1 MVCRSTKQGAATA
14 NTNGGKNMKAWLYY
28 RLSRDEDAEM
38 NSLQNQRQIL
48 VDYAE
53 LNGYEITGES
63 FDDNVSGMTFERKGL
78 HQIELA
84 VEDGKVDVLLV
95 KDLSRL
101 GRHRTRTALFIDYL
115 RENNVRVYS
124 VTEGIDSSNENDDMI
139 IGFKQLVN
147 DFYAKDIGKK
157 VRAGIR
163 QKQKTGMP
171 VNLPMGYYKDKFTG
185 EILVDETAA
194 AIVRE
199 IFEKFFAGYGLT
211 TIAKDFNRRGIKSPE
226 YFSHR
231 KVGAQRTQMCKK
243 FLWVQTTVKRII
255 QNEAYTGTLV
265 NHKTVTSKIYKTVD
279 VIPPE
284 EQYRHENF
292 MPAIIDRETFEQ
304 AQILL
309 KSRQST
315 QVRAKFGSV
324 IHRYCGMIK
333 CAECGASLIAKKR
346 TVAGHSWVEYTC
358 NSNHRY
364 GNEYCTAHTI
374 REPQLDDIIHTE
386 LAMLRNEILDSS
398 KKYDEIVKDWNKKKP
413 KYDKM
418 IKDYTD
424 KIVTLK
430 GQIEELIMER
440 IGDREH
446 ANVYNSMI
454 EKREAE
460 IAELTQ
466 KIEDCRKF
474 DELSKKRRDELMSTA
489 ELLDEVLLEPYI
501 SDANLRLLVRK
512 INVHENEDGSLD
524 VTLEFNGD
532 FKDTS
537 TVCFEIND

>member
-194 AIVRE
+194 AIVKE
-199 IFEKFFAGYGLT
+199 VFEKFFAGYGLS

-231 KVGAQRTQMCKK
+231 KKNPRHTEIAKR
-243 FLWVQTTVKRII
+243 FLWAQTTVKRLI

-265 NHKTVTSKIYKTVD
+265 NHKTVTSKIYKTKD

-284 EQYRHENF
+284 EQYRHENY
-292 MPAIIDRETFEQ
+292 MPAIIDRETFDQ
-304 AQILL
+304 AQVLL
-309 KSRQST
+309 ESRLKNNARS
-315 QVRAKFGSV
+315 KFGNV

-346 TVAGHSWVEYTC
+346 TVAGRSWVEYTC

-374 REPQLDDIIHTE
+374 REPQLDEIIHTE
-386 LAMLRNEILDSS
+386 LAMLRQEILDSS
-398 KKYDEIVKDWNKKKP
+398 QKYDEIVREWNKKKP

-418 IKDYTD
+418 IKEYTE
-424 KIVTLK
+424 KIAILK
-430 GQIEELIMER
+430 TQIEEILMER
-440 IGDREH
+440 INDREH
-446 ANVYNSMI
+446 APMYNSMV

-466 KIEDCRKF
+466 KIEDCKRF

-489 ELLDEVLLEPYI
+489 EMLDEVLLEPYI
-501 SDANLRLLVRK
+501 TDANMRLLVRK
-512 INVHENEDGSLD
+512 VTVHENEDGSLD
-524 VTLEFNGD
+524 VSLEFNGN

-537 TVCFEIND
+537 TVCFEINE

>member
-231 KVGAQRTQMCKK
+231 KVGAQRTQICKK
-243 FLWVQTTVKRII
+243 FLWVQRTVKRII
-255 QNEAYTGTLV
+255 QNEAYMGTLV

-284 EQYRHENF
+284 EQYRHENY
-292 MPAIIDRETFEQ
+292 MPAIIDRETFDQ
-304 AQILL
+304 AQVLL
-309 KSRQST
+309 ESRLKNNARS
-315 QVRAKFGSV
+315 KFGNV

-374 REPQLDDIIHTE
+374 REPQLDEIIHTE
-386 LAMLRNEILDSS
+386 LAMLRQEILDSS
-398 KKYDEIVKDWNKKKP
+398 QKYDEIVREWNKKKP

-418 IKDYTD
+418 IKEYTE
-424 KIVTLK
+424 KIAILK
-430 GQIEELIMER
+430 TQIEEILMER
-440 IGDREH
+440 INDREH
-446 ANVYNSMI
+446 APMYNSMV

-466 KIEDCRKF
+466 KIEDCKRF

-489 ELLDEVLLEPYI
+489 EMLDEVLLEPYI
-501 SDANLRLLVRK
+501 TDANMRLLVRK
-512 INVHENEDGSLD
+512 VTVHENEDGSLD
-524 VTLEFNGD
+524 VSLEFNGN

-537 TVCFEIND
+537 TVCFEINE

>member
-194 AIVRE
+194 AIVKE
-199 IFEKFFAGYGLT
+199 VFEKFFAGYGLS

-231 KVGAQRTQMCKK
+231 KKNPRHTEIAKR
-243 FLWVQTTVKRII
+243 FLWAQTTVKRLI

-265 NHKTVTSKIYKTVD
+265 NHKTVTSKIYKTKD

-284 EQYRHENF
+284 EQYRHENY
-292 MPAIIDRETFEQ
+292 MPAIIDRETFDQ
-304 AQILL
+304 AQVLL
-309 KSRQST
+309 ESRLKNNARS
-315 QVRAKFGSV
+315 KFGNV

-374 REPQLDDIIHTE
+374 REPQLDEIIHTE
-386 LAMLRNEILDSS
+386 LAMLRQEILDSS
-398 KKYDEIVKDWNKKKP
+398 QKYDEIVREWNKKKP

-418 IKDYTD
+418 IKEYTE
-424 KIVTLK
+424 KIAILK
-430 GQIEELIMER
+430 TQIEEILMER
-440 IGDREH
+440 INDREH
-446 ANVYNSMI
+446 APMYNSMV

-460 IAELTQ
+460 IAE
-466 KIEDCRKF
+466 CRF
-474 DELSKKRRDELMSTA
+474 
-489 ELLDEVLLEPYI
+489 VNHIGHYY
-501 SDANLRLLVRK
+501 
-512 INVHENEDGSLD
+512 
-524 VTLEFNGD
+524 
-532 FKDTS
+532 
-537 TVCFEIND
+537 

>member
-1 MVCRSTKQGAATA
+1 MVCRSTNQGAATA
-14 NTNGGKNMKAWLYY
+14 KTNGGIKMKAWLYY

-53 LNGYEITGES
+53 QNGYEITGES

-84 VEDGKVDVLLV
+84 VEDGKIDILLV

-194 AIVRE
+194 AIVKE

-231 KVGAQRTQMCKK
+231 KVGAQRTQICKK

-284 EQYRHENF
+284 EQYHHENF

-374 REPQLDDIIHTE
+374 REPQLDEIIHTE
-386 LAMLRNEILDSS
+386 LAMLRQEILDSS
-398 KKYDEIVKDWNKKKP
+398 QKYDEIVKDWNKKKP

-418 IKDYTD
+418 IKEYSQ
-424 KIVTLK
+424 KIVTLN

-446 ANVYNSMI
+446 AKVYNSMI

-460 IAELTQ
+460 IAELRQ

-501 SDANLRLLVRK
+501 SDANMRLLVRK

-524 VTLEFNGD
+524 VTIEFNGD
-532 FKDTS
+532 FKDSS
-537 TVCFEIND
+537 TACFEINE

>member
-1 MVCRSTKQGAATA
+1 MVCRSTEQGAATA
-14 NTNGGKNMKAWLYY
+14 ATNGGRYMKAWLYY
-28 RLSRDEDAEM
+28 RLSRDEDEEM

-53 LNGYEITGES
+53 QNGYDVVGES

-78 HQIELA
+78 HELELDVEEGNIE
-84 VEDGKVDVLLV
+84 VVLV

-101 GRHRTRTALFIDYL
+101 GRHRTQTALFIDHL
-115 RENNVRVYS
+115 RENNVKVYS
-124 VTEGIDSSNENDDMI
+124 VTEGIDSFNDNDDLL
-139 IGFKQLVN
+139 IGFKQIIN

-163 QKQKTGMP
+163 QKQKSGMP
-171 VNLPMGYYKDKFTG
+171 VNLPMGYYKDKNTG
-185 EILVDETAA
+185 KILIDETAA

-199 IFEKFFAGYGLT
+199 IFEKFFEGYGLS

-231 KVGAQRTQMCKK
+231 KIGAHRTQVCKK
-243 FLWVQTTVKRII
+243 YLWVQTSVKRII

-265 NHKTVTSKIYKTVD
+265 NHKTVTSKIYKTKNAV
-279 VIPPE
+279 PSE
-284 EQYRHENF
+284 EQYRHENY

-309 KSRQST
+309 ESRLKT

-346 TVAGHSWVEYTC
+346 TVAGRSWVEYTC

-364 GNEYCTAHTI
+364 SNDYCTDHTI
-374 REPQLDDIIHTE
+374 REEQLDKIIHTE
-386 LAMLRNEILDSS
+386 LVMLRQKILDSS
-398 KKYDEIVKDWNKKKP
+398 QKYDEIVREWNKKKP

-418 IKDYTD
+418 IKDYTQ
-424 KIVTLK
+424 KIAVLR

-440 IGDREH
+440 INDRTH
-446 ANVYNSMI
+446 AAVYNNMI
-454 EKREAE
+454 EKREND
-460 IAELTQ
+460 IAELNQ
-466 KIEDCRKF
+466 KIEDSKRF
-474 DELSKKRRDELMSTA
+474 DELSKERRNELMSTA
-489 ELLDEVLLEPYI
+489 KLLDEVLLEPCI
-501 SDANLRLLVRK
+501 SDTNMRLLVRR
-512 INVHENEDGSLD
+512 INVHENEDGTLN
-524 VTLEFNGD
+524 VMLEFNGD
-532 FKDTS
+532 FDDTS
-537 TVCFEIND
+537 TLCSEFDC

>member
-115 RENNVRVYS
+115 RENNVKVYS

-147 DFYAKDIGKK
+147 DFYAKDICKK

-199 IFEKFFAGYGLT
+199 IFEKFFAGYGLS

-279 VIPPE
+279 VIPPD

-292 MPAIIDRETFEQ
+292 MPAIIDRETFVQ

-309 KSRQST
+309 ESRLKNHA
-315 QVRAKFGSV
+315 RAKFGSV

-374 REPQLDDIIHTE
+374 REEQLDEIIHTE
-386 LAMLRNEILDSS
+386 LALLRQEILDSS
-398 KKYDEIVKDWNKKKP
+398 QKYDEIVREWNKKKP

-418 IKDYTD
+418 IKEYTE
-424 KIVTLK
+424 KIAILK
-430 GQIEELIMER
+430 TQIEEILMER
-440 IGDREH
+440 INDREH
-446 ANVYNSMI
+446 VPMYNSMV

-466 KIEDCRKF
+466 KIENCKRF

-512 INVHENEDGSLD
+512 INVHENEDGSLN
-524 VTLEFNGD
+524 VNLEFNGD
-532 FKDTS
+532 FHDSS

>member
-1 MVCRSTKQGAATA
+1 MVCRSTKLGAATA
-14 NTNGGKNMKAWLYY
+14 KMNGGIKMKAWLYY

-53 LNGYEITGES
+53 QNGYDITGES
-63 FDDNVSGMTFERKGL
+63 FDDNVSGMTFERRGL

-157 VRAGIR
+157 VRTGIR
-163 QKQKTGMP
+163 QKQKTGMT
-171 VNLPMGYYKDKFTG
+171 VNLPMGYYKDKNTG
-185 EILVDETAA
+185 EVLVDETAA

-199 IFEKFFAGYGLT
+199 IFEKFFAGYGLS

-231 KVGAQRTQMCKK
+231 KVGAQRTEICKK

-309 KSRQST
+309 ESRLKNHA
-315 QVRAKFGSV
+315 RAKFGSV

-374 REPQLDDIIHTE
+374 REPQLDEIIHTE
-386 LAMLRNEILDSS
+386 LAMLRQEILDSS
-398 KKYDEIVKDWNKKKP
+398 QKYDEIVKDWNKKKP

-418 IKDYTD
+418 IKEYSQ
-424 KIVTLK
+424 KIVTLN
-430 GQIEELIMER
+430 GQIEGLIMER

-446 ANVYNSMI
+446 AKVYNSMI

-466 KIEDCRKF
+466 KIEDCKKF

-501 SDANLRLLVRK
+501 SDTNIRLLVRK

-524 VTLEFNGD
+524 VSLEFNGD
-532 FKDTS
+532 FHDSS

>member
-194 AIVRE
+194 AIVKE
-199 IFEKFFAGYGLT
+199 VFEKFFAGYGLS

-231 KVGAQRTQMCKK
+231 KKNPRHTEIAKR
-243 FLWVQTTVKRII
+243 FLWAQTTVKRLI

-265 NHKTVTSKIYKTVD
+265 NHKTVTSKIYKTKD

-284 EQYRHENF
+284 EQYRHENY
-292 MPAIIDRETFEQ
+292 MPAIIDRETFDQ
-304 AQILL
+304 AQVLL
-309 KSRQST
+309 ESRLKNNARS
-315 QVRAKFGSV
+315 KFGNV

-374 REPQLDDIIHTE
+374 REEQIDEIIHTE
-386 LAMLRNEILDSS
+386 LALLRQEILDSS
-398 KKYDEIVKDWNKKKP
+398 QKYDEIVREWNKKKP

-418 IKDYTD
+418 IKEYTE
-424 KIVTLK
+424 KIAILK
-430 GQIEELIMER
+430 TQIEEILMER
-440 IGDREH
+440 INDREH
-446 ANVYNSMI
+446 APMYNSMV

-466 KIEDCRKF
+466 KIEDCKRF

-489 ELLDEVLLEPYI
+489 EMLDEVLLEPYI
-501 SDANLRLLVRK
+501 TDANMRLLVRK
-512 INVHENEDGSLD
+512 VTVHENEDGSLD

-532 FKDTS
+532 FKNSS
-537 TVCFEIND
+537 TVCFEINE

>member
-1 MVCRSTKQGAATA
+1 MVCRSNKQGAATA

-48 VDYAE
+48 ADYAE

-171 VNLPMGYYKDKFTG
+171 VNLPMGYYKDKNTG
-185 EILVDETAA
+185 KILVDETAA
-194 AIVRE
+194 AIVKE
-199 IFEKFFAGYGLT
+199 VFEKFFAGYGLS

-231 KVGAQRTQMCKK
+231 KKNPRHTEIAKR
-243 FLWVQTTVKRII
+243 FLWAQTTVKRLI

-265 NHKTVTSKIYKTVD
+265 NHKTVTSKIYKTKD

-284 EQYRHENF
+284 EQYRHENY
-292 MPAIIDRETFEQ
+292 MPAIIDRETFDQ
-304 AQILL
+304 AQVLL
-309 KSRQST
+309 ESRLKNNARS
-315 QVRAKFGSV
+315 KFGNF

-333 CAECGASLIAKKR
+333 CAECGASLIAKKQ

-374 REPQLDDIIHTE
+374 REGQIDEIIHTE
-386 LAMLRNEILDSS
+386 LVLLRQEILDSS
-398 KKYDEIVKDWNKKKP
+398 KKYDEIVKEWNKKKP

-418 IKDYTD
+418 IKDYTA
-424 KIVTLK
+424 KIVGLK

-440 IGDREH
+440 INDREH
-446 ANVYNSMI
+446 TKVYNSMI

-466 KIEDCRKF
+466 KIEDCKRF

-489 ELLDEVLLEPYI
+489 EMLDEVLLEPYI
-501 SDANLRLLVRK
+501 TDANMRLLVRK
-512 INVHENEDGSLD
+512 VTVHENDDGSLD
-524 VTLEFNGD
+524 VNLEFNGD

-537 TVCFEIND
+537 TVCFEINV

>member
-194 AIVRE
+194 AIVKE
-199 IFEKFFAGYGLT
+199 VFEKFFAGYGLS

-231 KVGAQRTQMCKK
+231 KKNPRHTEIAKR
-243 FLWVQTTVKRII
+243 FLWAQTTVKRLI

-265 NHKTVTSKIYKTVD
+265 NHKTVTSKIYKTKD

-284 EQYRHENF
+284 EQYRHENY
-292 MPAIIDRETFEQ
+292 MPAIIDRETFDQ
-304 AQILL
+304 AQVLL
-309 KSRQST
+309 ESRLKNNARS
-315 QVRAKFGSV
+315 KFGNV

-374 REPQLDDIIHTE
+374 REEQIDEIIHTE
-386 LAMLRNEILDSS
+386 LALLRQEILDSS
-398 KKYDEIVKDWNKKKP
+398 QKYDEIVREWNKKKP

-418 IKDYTD
+418 IKEYTE
-424 KIVTLK
+424 KIAILK
-430 GQIEELIMER
+430 TQIEEILMER
-440 IGDREH
+440 INDREH
-446 ANVYNSMI
+446 APMYNSMV

-466 KIEDCRKF
+466 KIEDCKRF

-489 ELLDEVLLEPYI
+489 EMLDEVLLEPYI
-501 SDANLRLLVRK
+501 TDANMRLLVRK
-512 INVHENEDGSLD
+512 VTVHENEDGSLD
-524 VTLEFNGD
+524 VSLEFNGD

-537 TVCFEIND
+537 TVCFEINE

>member
-194 AIVRE
+194 AIVKE
-199 IFEKFFAGYGLT
+199 VFEKFFAGYGLS

-231 KVGAQRTQMCKK
+231 KKNPRHTEIAKR
-243 FLWVQTTVKRII
+243 FLWAQTTVKRLI

-265 NHKTVTSKIYKTVD
+265 NHKTVTSKIYKTKD

-284 EQYRHENF
+284 EQYRHENY
-292 MPAIIDRETFEQ
+292 MPAIIDRETFDQ
-304 AQILL
+304 AQVLL
-309 KSRQST
+309 ESRLKNNARS
-315 QVRAKFGSV
+315 KFGNV

-374 REPQLDDIIHTE
+374 REPQLDEIIHTE
-386 LAMLRNEILDSS
+386 LAMLRQEILDSS
-398 KKYDEIVKDWNKKKP
+398 QKYDEIVREWNKKKP

-418 IKDYTD
+418 IKEYTE
-424 KIVTLK
+424 KIAILK
-430 GQIEELIMER
+430 TQIEEILMER
-440 IGDREH
+440 INDREH
-446 ANVYNSMI
+446 APMYNSMV

-460 IAELTQ
+460 IAKLTK
-466 KIEDCRKF
+466 KIEDCKRF

-489 ELLDEVLLEPYI
+489 EMLDEVLLEPYI
-501 SDANLRLLVRK
+501 TDANMRLLVRK
-512 INVHENEDGSLD
+512 VTVHENEDGSLD
-524 VTLEFNGD
+524 VSLEFNGN

-537 TVCFEIND
+537 TVCFEINE

>member
-1 MVCRSTKQGAATA
+1 
-14 NTNGGKNMKAWLYY
+14 MKAWLYY

-53 LNGYEITGES
+53 QNGYEITGES

-115 RENNVRVYS
+115 RENNVKVYS
-124 VTEGIDSSNENDDMI
+124 VTEGIESSNENDDMI

-157 VRAGIR
+157 VRTGIR
-163 QKQKTGMP
+163 QKQKTGMT
-171 VNLPMGYYKDKFTG
+171 VNLPMGYYKDRNTG
-185 EILVDETAA
+185 EVLVDETAA

-199 IFEKFFAGYGLT
+199 IFEKFFAGYGLS

-226 YFSHR
+226 FFSHR
-231 KVGAQRTQMCKK
+231 KKNPRHTEVARK
-243 FLWVQTTVKRII
+243 FLWVQTSVKRII

-292 MPAIIDRETFEQ
+292 MPAIIDRETFDQ
-304 AQILL
+304 AQVLL
-309 KSRQST
+309 ESRLRSG
-315 QVRAKFGSV
+315 VRAKFGNT

-333 CAECGASLIAKKR
+333 CAECGANFIAKKR
-346 TVAGHSWVEYTC
+346 TVAGNSWVEYTC

-374 REPQLDDIIHTE
+374 RETQLDDIIHTE
-386 LAMLRNEILDSS
+386 LVMLRQEILDSS
-398 KKYDEIVKDWNKKKP
+398 QKYDEIVREWNKKKP

-418 IKDYTD
+418 IKDYTE
-424 KIVTLK
+424 KIANLK
-430 GQIEELIMER
+430 VQIEQVIIER
-440 IGDREH
+440 INDREH
-446 ANVYNSMI
+446 AKIYNSMI

-466 KIEDCRKF
+466 KIENCRKF

-501 SDANLRLLVRK
+501 SDANMRLLVRK

-532 FKDTS
+532 FKDS
-537 TVCFEIND
+537 SSVCFEIND

>member
-115 RENNVRVYS
+115 RENNVKVYS

-147 DFYAKDIGKK
+147 DFYAKDICKK

-199 IFEKFFAGYGLT
+199 IFEKFFAGYGLS

-279 VIPPE
+279 VIPPD

-292 MPAIIDRETFEQ
+292 MPAIIDRETFVQ

-309 KSRQST
+309 ESRLKNHA
-315 QVRAKFGSV
+315 RAKFGSV

-374 REPQLDDIIHTE
+374 REEQLDEIIHAE
-386 LAMLRNEILDSS
+386 LALLRQEILDSS
-398 KKYDEIVKDWNKKKP
+398 QKYDEIVREWNKKKP

-418 IKDYTD
+418 IKEYTE
-424 KIVTLK
+424 KIAILK
-430 GQIEELIMER
+430 TQIEEILMER
-440 IGDREH
+440 INDREH
-446 ANVYNSMI
+446 VPMYNSMV

-466 KIEDCRKF
+466 KIENCKRF

-512 INVHENEDGSLD
+512 INVHENEDGSLN
-524 VTLEFNGD
+524 VNLEFNGD
-532 FKDTS
+532 FHDSS

>member
-194 AIVRE
+194 AIVKE
-199 IFEKFFAGYGLT
+199 VFEKFFEGYGLS

-231 KVGAQRTQMCKK
+231 KKNPRHTEIAKR
-243 FLWVQTTVKRII
+243 FLWAQTTVKRLI

-265 NHKTVTSKIYKTVD
+265 NHKTVTSKIYKTKD

-284 EQYRHENF
+284 EQYRHENY
-292 MPAIIDRETFEQ
+292 MPAIIDRETFDQ
-304 AQILL
+304 AQVLL
-309 KSRQST
+309 ESRLKNNARS
-315 QVRAKFGSV
+315 KFGNV

-374 REPQLDDIIHTE
+374 REEQIDEIIHTE
-386 LAMLRNEILDSS
+386 LALLRQEILDSS
-398 KKYDEIVKDWNKKKP
+398 QKYDEIVREWNKKKP

-418 IKDYTD
+418 IKEYTE
-424 KIVTLK
+424 KIAILK
-430 GQIEELIMER
+430 TQIEEILMER
-440 IGDREH
+440 INDREH
-446 ANVYNSMI
+446 APMYNSMV

-466 KIEDCRKF
+466 KIEDCKRF

-489 ELLDEVLLEPYI
+489 DMLDEVLLEPYI
-501 SDANLRLLVRK
+501 TDANMRLLVRK
-512 INVHENEDGSLD
+512 VTVHENEDGSLD
-524 VTLEFNGD
+524 VSLEFNGD

-537 TVCFEIND
+537 TVCFEINE

>member
-1 MVCRSTKQGAATA
+1 MVCRSTKQGVATA

-28 RLSRDEDAEM
+28 RLSRDEDTEM

-53 LNGYEITGES
+53 MNGYEITGES

-171 VNLPMGYYKDKFTG
+171 VNLPMGYYKDRNTG
-185 EILVDETAA
+185 KILIDETAA
-194 AIVRE
+194 AIIRE
-199 IFEKFFAGYGLT
+199 VFEKFFAGYGLS

-231 KVGAQRTQMCKK
+231 KKNPRHTEIAKR
-243 FLWVQTTVKRII
+243 FLWAQTTVKRLI

-265 NHKTVTSKIYKTVD
+265 NHKTVTSKIYKTKD

-284 EQYRHENF
+284 EQYRHENY
-292 MPAIIDRETFEQ
+292 MPAIIDRETFDQ

-309 KSRQST
+309 ESRLKNNARS
-315 QVRAKFGSV
+315 KFGNV

-374 REPQLDDIIHTE
+374 REGQIDEIIHTE
-386 LAMLRNEILDSS
+386 LVLLRQEILDSS
-398 KKYDEIVKDWNKKKP
+398 KKYDEIVKEWNKKKP

-418 IKDYTD
+418 IKEFTE
-424 KIVTLK
+424 KIAILK
-430 GQIEELIMER
+430 TQIEGILMER
-440 IGDREH
+440 INDREH
-446 ANVYNSMI
+446 APMYNSMV

-466 KIEDCRKF
+466 KIEDCKRF

-489 ELLDEVLLEPYI
+489 EMLDEVLLEPYI
-501 SDANLRLLVRK
+501 TDANMRLLVRK
-512 INVHENEDGSLD
+512 VTVHENEDGSLD
-524 VTLEFNGD
+524 VNLEFNGD

-537 TVCFEIND
+537 TVCFEINE

>member
-1 MVCRSTKQGAATA
+1 MVCRSTNRGAATA
-14 NTNGGKNMKAWLYY
+14 KTNGGIKMKAWLYY

-53 LNGYEITGES
+53 QNGYEITGES

-115 RENNVRVYS
+115 RENNVKVYS

-199 IFEKFFAGYGLT
+199 IFEKFFEGYGLS

-231 KVGAQRTQMCKK
+231 KRNPRHTEIVKR
-243 FLWVQTTVKRII
+243 FLWAQTTVKRII
-255 QNEAYTGTLV
+255 QNEAYTGTLI

-279 VIPPE
+279 VIPSE

-292 MPAIIDRETFEQ
+292 MPAIIDRETFDQ

-309 KSRQST
+309 ESRLKNHA
-315 QVRAKFGSV
+315 RAKYGSV

-346 TVAGHSWVEYTC
+346 TVAGNSWVEYTC
-358 NSNHRY
+358 NNNHRY

-398 KKYDEIVKDWNKKKP
+398 KKYDEIVKDWNRKKP

-446 ANVYNSMI
+446 AKIYNSMI

-501 SDANLRLLVRK
+501 SDTNIRLLVRK

-524 VTLEFNGD
+524 VSLEFNGD
-532 FKDTS
+532 FHDSS

>member
-1 MVCRSTKQGAATA
+1 
-14 NTNGGKNMKAWLYY
+14 MKAWLYY

-53 LNGYEITGES
+53 HHGYEIAGES

-84 VEDGKVDVLLV
+84 VEDGKVDVVLV

-115 RENNVRVYS
+115 RENNVKVYS

-157 VRAGIR
+157 VRTGIR
-163 QKQKTGMP
+163 QKQKTGMT
-171 VNLPMGYYKDKFTG
+171 VNLPMGYYKDKNTG
-185 EILVDETAA
+185 EVLVDETAA
-194 AIVRE
+194 TIVKE
-199 IFEKFFAGYGLT
+199 IFEKFFAGYGLS

-226 YFSHR
+226 YYSHR
-231 KVGAQRTQMCKK
+231 KKNPRHPEVSRKY
-243 FLWVQTTVKRII
+243 LWVQTAVKRIL

-304 AQILL
+304 AQMLL
-309 KSRQST
+309 ESRLRSGA
-315 QVRAKFGSV
+315 RAKFGNA
-324 IHRYCGMIK
+324 IHRYSGMIK
-333 CAECGASLIAKKR
+333 CKECGANFIAKKR
-346 TVAGHSWVEYTC
+346 TASGNSWVEYTC

-374 REPQLDDIIHTE
+374 RETQLDDIIHTE

-398 KKYDEIVKDWNKKKP
+398 QKYDEIVREWNKKKP

-418 IKDYTD
+418 IKDYTE
-424 KIVTLK
+424 KITNLK
-430 GQIEELIMER
+430 VQIEQVIIER
-440 IGDREH
+440 INDREH
-446 ANVYNSMI
+446 AAIYNSMI

-474 DELSKKRRDELMSTA
+474 DELSKKRREELMSTA

-501 SDANLRLLVRK
+501 SDTNIRLLVRK
-512 INVHENEDGSLD
+512 IYVHENKDGSLD

-532 FKDTS
+532 FDDTS
-537 TVCFEIND
+537 TVCFDINE

>member
-194 AIVRE
+194 AIVKE
-199 IFEKFFAGYGLT
+199 VFGKFFAGYGLS
-211 TIAKDFNRRGIKSPE
+211 TIAKDLNRRGIKSPE

-231 KVGAQRTQMCKK
+231 KKNPRHTEIAKR
-243 FLWVQTTVKRII
+243 FLWAQTTVKRLI

-265 NHKTVTSKIYKTVD
+265 NHKTVTSKIYKTKD

-284 EQYRHENF
+284 EQYRHENY
-292 MPAIIDRETFEQ
+292 MPAKIDRETFDQ
-304 AQILL
+304 AQVLL
-309 KSRQST
+309 ESRLKNNARS
-315 QVRAKFGSV
+315 KFGNV

-374 REPQLDDIIHTE
+374 REPQLDEIIHTE
-386 LAMLRNEILDSS
+386 LAMLRQEILDSS
-398 KKYDEIVKDWNKKKP
+398 QKYDEIVREWNKKKP

-418 IKDYTD
+418 IKEYTE
-424 KIVTLK
+424 KIAILK
-430 GQIEELIMER
+430 TQIEEILMER
-440 IGDREH
+440 INDREH
-446 ANVYNSMI
+446 APMYNSMV

-466 KIEDCRKF
+466 KIEDCKRF

-489 ELLDEVLLEPYI
+489 ELLDEVLLEPYV
-501 SDANLRLLVRK
+501 SDANMRLLVRK

-532 FKDTS
+532 FKDSS
-537 TVCFEIND
+537 TACFEINE